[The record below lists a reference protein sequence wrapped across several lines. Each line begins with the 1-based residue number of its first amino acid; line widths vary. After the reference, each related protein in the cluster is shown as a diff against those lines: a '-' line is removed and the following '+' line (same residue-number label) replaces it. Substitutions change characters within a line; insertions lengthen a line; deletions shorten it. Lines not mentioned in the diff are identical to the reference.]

1 MLQAGVGGLLCN
13 FKVQMKELR
22 MSLHKTLHRLYAF
35 RRHCEALTL
44 VLRATQAGMVGLS
57 TFSPVLRFL
66 LALFGS

>member
-1 MLQAGVGGLLCN
+1 
-13 FKVQMKELR
+13 